1 MGEEGAIMSTA
12 GVGRVA
18 ARGLGVQAGESLTNV
33 RGCLPVA
40 DLVDWAF
47 VDVEDVPP
55 GPWLWLVTTSE
66 VQ

>member
-1 MGEEGAIMSTA
+1 M
-12 GVGRVA
+12 
-18 ARGLGVQAGESLTNV
+18 VQLAVWTSRQGESLANV

-40 DLVDWAF
+40 DLVDWAC

-55 GPWLWLVTTSE
+55 GPWLRLVTTSA